1 MIAQGSLLPQLC
13 LIVCLCPQ
21 DVNRELTNQQEAS
34 VERQQQPPPETF
46 DFKIKFAETKA
57 HAKVKKM
64 DRPESGECWGIQP
77 GCGRRL
83 IWRGV
88 LDFRLL
94 EEGVLCVVVWKT
106 PEAGDLVEQSMVALR
121 LFPAWLRACL
131 PVHLTGN

>member
-1 MIAQGSLLPQLC
+1 M
-13 LIVCLCPQ
+13 
-21 DVNRELTNQQEAS
+21 
-34 VERQQQPPPETF
+34 ERQQQPPPETF

-83 IWRGV
+83 IWRGA